1 MAKFP
6 YKNILEGVKHIWTKS
21 QGPDAEGAAVTAN
34 PLTVGYKD
42 AEGKATGVTPTN
54 MLPVGDAAA
63 QAKLAD
69 ILTKLSADPATQT
82 TLAQILAKII
92 AEPATEAKQTALNAL
107 IGEVQATPTAN
118 TLLARLKNLEDV
130 LNHVV
135 ATPITGVATVT
146 ATAAEIFAGVARL
159 AGRRKML
166 IKNEDPVLRIRIGGL
181 SVTQQNGFPV
191 EPGAVLELDF
201 DPTDDTPIYA
211 VSEGVAV
218 AVAVMEY

>member
-1 MAKFP
+1 M
-6 YKNILEGVKHIWTKS
+6 
-21 QGPDAEGAAVTAN
+21 
-34 PLTVGYKD
+34 
-42 AEGKATGVTPTN
+42 
-54 MLPVGDAAA
+54 
-63 QAKLAD
+63 AD
-69 ILTKLSADPATQT
+69 IFLP
-82 TLAQILAKII
+82 
-92 AEPATEAKQTALNAL
+92 NR
-107 IGEVQATPTAN
+107 N
-118 TLLARLKNLEDV
+118 DV

>member
-1 MAKFP
+1 L
-6 YKNILEGVKHIWTKS
+6 NG
-21 QGPDAEGAAVTAN
+21 
-34 PLTVGYKD
+34 KD
-42 AEGKATGVTPTN
+42 F
-54 MLPVGDAAA
+54 
-63 QAKLAD
+63 
-69 ILTKLSADPATQT
+69 ATQT
-82 TLAQILAKII
+82 TLAQISAKII
-92 AEPATEAKQTALNAL
+92 AAPATEAKQTALNAL

-201 DPTDDTPIYA
+201 DPTNDTPIYA